1 MSELERSR
9 QQLDP
14 VGSLGSR
21 LLAVALACGALYYA
35 LTMTFRTFD
44 QVSSPFLAVLALL
57 WLAAACITVIL
68 GTSPRRAPFS
78 RATHIVVHLLAL
90 GTIALSAA
98 SQWGSNRLIQDDF
111 GPLAFGIL
119 MLAMGSYRPAA
130 ELATAGS
137 LSAIFIGFLTLLEV
151 PALGSDT
158 PPVSFV
164 LVGMAP
170 MLALSY
176 AAAAYSG
183 GIVDSLER
191 WQRGAI
197 RLVSSRADAMM
208 DGIARSVQHD
218 RVTILGRDVLPFFSS
233 ILERD
238 VITPDDRAHAREL
251 ADSIRGIMVEEA
263 NRSWLEVVVGGS
275 DPDAASRRDAVV
287 DSNGCAAIIGTDQR
301 TALRA
306 LIVAVLEEPSYV
318 GDSLRIELADVA
330 SQCHGVLTAVLDT
343 SDFFLRSA
351 FSPYFAVMRVVF
363 PGLLVEFQRPTL
375 TLKFSYEQR

>member
-1 MSELERSR
+1 MSEKERSR

-21 LLAVALACGALYYA
+21 LLAPVLACVALYYA
-35 LTMTFRTFD
+35 LTMTLHTLD
-44 QVSSPFLAVLALL
+44 QISNPFLAVLALL
-57 WLAAACITVIL
+57 WLAGACLVVTV
-68 GTSPRRAPFS
+68 GTSPQRAPFS

-90 GTIALSAA
+90 GAIALSAA

-111 GPLAFGIL
+111 GPMAFGIL

-137 LSAIFIGFLTLLEV
+137 LSAIFVGFLTLLEV

-170 MLALSY
+170 LLALSY
-176 AAAAYSG
+176 ASAAYSG
-183 GIVDSLER
+183 GMVDGLER
-191 WQRGAI
+191 WQRGAA
-197 RLVSSRADAMM
+197 RLVSSRADAML
-208 DGIARSVQHD
+208 DGITRSVQRD

-238 VITPDDRAHAREL
+238 VITPDDRARAREI
-251 ADSIRGIMVEEA
+251 AESIRGIMVEEA
-263 NRSWLEVVVGGS
+263 NRSWLEVVIGGN
-275 DPDAASRRDAVV
+275 DPNAAPRPSAVV
-287 DSNGCAAIIGTDQR
+287 DRGGRAAAMGTDQR

-306 LIVAVLEEPSYV
+306 LIVALLEEPSYV
-318 GDSLRIELADVA
+318 SGSLRIELVGTA
-330 SQCHGVLTAVLDT
+330 SQSRGVLTAALDT

-351 FSPYFAVMRVVF
+351 LSPYFTVMRVAF
-363 PGLLVEFQRPTL
+363 RGLQVGFQRPAL